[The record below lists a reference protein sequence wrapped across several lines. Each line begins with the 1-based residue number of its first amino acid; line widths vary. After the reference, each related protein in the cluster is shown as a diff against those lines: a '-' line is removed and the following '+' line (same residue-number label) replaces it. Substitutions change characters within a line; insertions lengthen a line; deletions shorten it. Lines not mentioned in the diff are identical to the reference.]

1 MATGQAPSN
10 PVPAMR
16 TYQPVEHPVVVI
28 GQQYLAQY
36 YVELAVSANDSKY
49 AVGLAVSTKAWTLGE
64 NKFKVADINGTVI
77 FHVKSKHLTL
87 HDRRF
92 IKDAAGNTLVNLG
105 KKIMTM
111 HGSWEAFRGESNEE
125 KDLLFT
131 IKKSKLIQFKTELD
145 VFLANNKGE
154 VPDFK
159 VKGGYSECSYSVLL
173 GDTSTVIAQMHGKHS
188 PKSIILEVYPN
199 VDYAFIIALVII
211 LNEIIGGEVS
221 VVDLLNFGGQIIT
234 PINST

>member
-1 MATGQAPSN
+1 MATGKAPSN

-28 GQQYLAQY
+28 GPQYLAQY
-36 YVELAVSANDSKY
+36 YVELAVSAND
-49 AVGLAVSTKAWTLGE
+49 
-64 NKFKVADINGTVI
+64 FKVADINGTLI
-77 FHVKSKHLTL
+77 FQGKSKHLSL

-92 IKDAAGNTLVNLG
+92 IKDAAGNTLVNLR

-111 HGSWEAFRGESNEE
+111 HGSWEAFRGESKEE
-125 KDLLFT
+125 KDMLFT
-131 IKKSKLIQFKTELD
+131 IKKSKFKTELD

-173 GDTSTVIAQMHGKHS
+173 GDTNTVLAQVSLTLSFIFEPEVNDYYLIAKQYLTRFHRLRTPNTKFS
-188 PKSIILEVYPN
+188 PEMI
-199 VDYAFIIALVII
+199 
-211 LNEIIGGEVS
+211 
-221 VVDLLNFGGQIIT
+221 
-234 PINST
+234 

>member
-28 GQQYLAQY
+28 GQQYLAHY
-36 YVELAVSANDSKY
+36 YVELAGKRK
-49 AVGLAVSTKAWTLGE
+49 L
-64 NKFKVADINGTVI
+64 
-77 FHVKSKHLTL
+77 LTL

-173 GDTSTVIAQMHGKHS
+173 GDTNTVIAHMHGKHS

-199 VDYAFIIALVII
+199 VDYAFIIAL
-211 LNEIIGGEVS
+211 
-221 VVDLLNFGGQIIT
+221 
-234 PINST
+234 

>member
-1 MATGQAPSN
+1 MGMGGSAYGVPNLKLNKAAMDGDFASSEVNTDGQ
-10 PVPAMR
+10 
-16 TYQPVEHPVVVI
+16 E
-28 GQQYLAQY
+28 
-36 YVELAVSANDSKY
+36 
-49 AVGLAVSTKAWTLGE
+49 KAL
-64 NKFKVADINGTVI
+64 N
-77 FHVKSKHLTL
+77 L

-105 KKIMTM
+105 MKIMTM

-173 GDTSTVIAQMHGKHS
+173 GDTNTVLAQMHGKHS
-188 PKSIILEVYPN
+188 PESIILEVYPN
-199 VDYAFIIALVII
+199 VDYAFIITLVII
-211 LNEIIGGEVS
+211 LDEINAKRRAGE
-221 VVDLLNFGGQIIT
+221 DLLNFGGQIIT
-234 PINST
+234 S